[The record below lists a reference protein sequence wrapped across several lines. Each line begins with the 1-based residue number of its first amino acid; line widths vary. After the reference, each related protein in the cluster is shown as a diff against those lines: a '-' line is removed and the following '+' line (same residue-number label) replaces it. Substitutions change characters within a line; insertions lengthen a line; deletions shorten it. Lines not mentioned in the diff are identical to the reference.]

1 MLNSAQNPPALL
13 LFNIHVFFKG
23 IFHHENLKI
32 PLQISH
38 AQPGTKQGPKYPRP
52 TLEESMQVVGF
63 FHPFK
68 ARPAMSERQQKPWL
82 DSHGSPPDAGEPRHV
97 ELRGGQIWKRHLEDS
112 TFDGNL
118 R

>member
-1 MLNSAQNPPALL
+1 MPSLEENKG
-13 LFNIHVFFKG
+13 LFNKAHPPPSGVNASGGLFSSLHGQAGDFRKG
-23 IFHHENLKI
+23 NK
-32 PLQISH
+32 
-38 AQPGTKQGPKYPRP
+38 
-52 TLEESMQVVGF
+52 
-63 FHPFK
+63 
-68 ARPAMSERQQKPWL
+68 KPWL